1 MTNKIDK
8 IPDRISFDMKTALII
23 LTLGGLL
30 AFAVGVSAYV
40 WWQLEDV
47 ELGVYGTIA
56 LILGIIFT
64 LATGVGLM
72 RLMYYSHKHG
82 HDDNLR

>member
-1 MTNKIDK
+1 MTNRIDE
-8 IPDRISFDMKTALII
+8 IADRIGFDMKTALII
-23 LTLGGLL
+23 LILGGLL
-30 AFAVGVSAYV
+30 AFAVDVSAFV

-47 ELGVYGTIA
+47 EMGVYGTIA
-56 LILGIIFT
+56 LILGIMFT